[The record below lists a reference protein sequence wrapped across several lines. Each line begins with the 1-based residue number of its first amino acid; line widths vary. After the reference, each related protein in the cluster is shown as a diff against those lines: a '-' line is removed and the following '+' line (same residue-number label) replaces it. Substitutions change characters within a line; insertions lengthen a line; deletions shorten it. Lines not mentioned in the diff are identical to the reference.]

1 MSQEH
6 AGPDDADGRVD
17 AGAAMVEWGDTDAR
31 PVGRTGRTPRGLAQL
46 WAEHR
51 RAPLLATVAA
61 FALFG
66 SLLSDWRVWTASGD
80 IQPQRITNGVV
91 SFPAVGS
98 AYLIGLFG
106 LVACGGLT
114 LFGTGAVQR
123 HARLIGLAIAAVLG
137 AVLVTAVANLDQ
149 LGGTVEDFFVNA
161 RTGDAAA
168 EPPTVEYGRGMYLA
182 FAGVAAAALALYL
195 ASARMPAAEDGPA
208 AGSGSPAAPAADPG
222 ATATWAG
229 DGDDWPWRPRE
240 TRTPATA
247 ESGPVDL
254 TVEPAAPFLPP
265 GETEGQR

>member
-1 MSQEH
+1 MPKEH
-6 AGPDDADGRVD
+6 AGTDDPDGSVD
-17 AGAAMVEWGDTDAR
+17 AGTAVVEWGDTDAR
-31 PVGRTGRTPRGLAQL
+31 PVGHAGRTPRGLSQM
-46 WAEHR
+46 WAAHR
-51 RAPLLATVAA
+51 RAPLVATVAA

-66 SLLSDWRVWTASGD
+66 SLLSDWRVWTATGE

-98 AYLIGLFG
+98 AYLIGLFA

-123 HARLIGLAIAAVLG
+123 HARLTGLAVAAVLG

-149 LGGTVEDFFVNA
+149 LGGTIEDFFVNA
-161 RTGDAAA
+161 RSAEAA
-168 EPPTVEYGRGMYLA
+168 EEPATIEYGRGMYLA

-195 ASARMPAAEDGPA
+195 ASARLPTEAEPADGP
-208 AGSGSPAAPAADPG
+208 GPPAAPVADPG
-222 ATATWAG
+222 AADTWDA
-229 DGDDWPWRPRE
+229 DGDDWPWRPRG
-240 TRTPATA
+240 TRAPAA
-247 ESGPVDL
+247 PESGPVDL